1 MGHYTDAPED
11 NLLGITNKQQLNEE
25 EARGVVRAEAF
36 LLDLELPVELT
47 TGLLLDIHRVTFG
60 HLYDWAGQWRRS
72 NPNVGNFVPP
82 SYQQVPP
89 LMYQFVEEVQYRQ
102 QQVQDEAQ
110 VVQLL
115 AYAHHRLV
123 AIHPS
128 TNGNGRMARL
138 LTNLLAFLHGYQD
151 VVLYA
156 REAGDSRKKY
166 LQAMRLGETYDYSEL
181 ENLIKMQLVPLG

>member
-11 NLLGITNKQQLNEE
+11 NLLGITDKQQLNEE

-47 TGLLLDIHRVTFG
+47 TGLPLEIHRVTFG

-72 NPNVGNFVPP
+72 NPNVGSFVPP
-82 SYQQVPP
+82 VFQQVPT
-89 LMYQFVEEVQYRQ
+89 LMYQFVEEVRFRQ
-102 QQVQDEAQ
+102 ERVGSEAE

-123 AIHPS
+123 AIHPF

-151 VVLYA
+151 VALYA
-156 REAGDSRKKY
+156 REAGESRKKY
-166 LQAMRLGETYDYSEL
+166 LQAMRLGDTHDFSEL
-181 ENLIKMQLVPLG
+181 EALIRAQLVPLV